1 MKRIVI
7 STLLAM
13 STVASWAL
21 DYTPSRYQQ
30 LDYFGG
36 FGDNTAMF
44 INPGNIAGADQ
55 IEVMAGMYSTVNN
68 QAGLNYVSAVV
79 PIGLKQTIG
88 VSAFI
93 NGASVDNAPAGQD
106 GSFRKDAI
114 FLGYAYRL
122 LNTLSLGADVSIINL
137 NNFGTTTTPFGVD
150 VGVLWNP
157 LQDSK
162 FGDLKVGASV
172 QNALLL
178 NDNDNTRNVNFGL
191 DWKGFNQSIEARSE
205 FSLIDITPNSSDN
218 AKTEFAWAAGV
229 SYYVSPNVAIGVKET
244 REGFPMLTFAGNAKR
259 LSYLR
264 YLEVELDVTHDGIS
278 FNDQKRGL
286 LWNVKATTRFG
297 PTREEREG
305 AKRYARLIREPEL
318 AFQEA
323 MRLYVKRDYLAAAYA
338 FGKVIV
344 RYPTYRKA
352 DAATYYQGRAFENLR
367 MNDVAKKIY
376 ASGVKVHDASD
387 YVPKF
392 YYQLLNIA
400 YKEGNLAEAQKNYNI
415 ILTQYAQSDVR
426 GDADYVMGQAYYAA
440 SQFAEARKLLEN
452 VRQDDP
458 NFGYAQ
464 YTLGLIATKENQL
477 QEAQQHFESI
487 LTRQARNKSERELQE
502 AAAVKLGH
510 VLYTGSKMTQAVELY
525 KQVPATSMYYD
536 EAQLAAAWCFVRNG
550 RWDDALGH
558 VNNVMQN
565 VPKSILVPECYLVQG
580 YALMQ
585 KKQQLKAKESFDSV
599 LTMLGKGFLSDE
611 EISKKNAE
619 FSEKMK
625 NFSETE
631 EQVYQLS
638 LQLPY
643 ERVLKKRADAKPGL
657 DASLN
662 AIEDNF
668 KFQDQLGKQKKFQK
682 DKERLQKD
690 AEYAK
695 ATVQRLILEG
705 GGSSAPAGTTD
716 F

>member
-7 STLLAM
+7 STLLAT
-13 STVASWAL
+13 SASLWAL

-44 INPGNIAGADQ
+44 INPASIAEADQ
-55 IEVMAGMYSTVNN
+55 AEVMAAIYSTVNN
-68 QAGLNYVSAVV
+68 QAGLNYVSAVM
-79 PIGLKQTIG
+79 PFGLKHSFG

-93 NGASVDNAPAGQD
+93 NGASVDNATVGN

-114 FLGYAYRL
+114 FLGYGYRAL
-122 LNTLSLGADVSIINL
+122 HWLSVGADVSVINL
-137 NNFGTTTTPFGVD
+137 NNFGETSNPIGLD
-150 VGVLWNP
+150 VGVQLNP
-157 LQDSK
+157 IQNSK
-162 FGDLKVGASV
+162 FGFLQIGASV
-172 QNALLL
+172 QNAVKVE
-178 NDNDNTRNVNFGL
+178 NDNTTNLNLGTH
-191 DWKGFNQSIEARSE
+191 WMGFNRTVEARAE
-205 FSLIDITPNSSDN
+205 VGMIDITPNSADN
-218 AKTEFAWAAGV
+218 AKTAMAWAAGV
-229 SYYVSPNVAIGVKET
+229 AYYISPNVAVGLKQT

-264 YLEVELDVTHDGIS
+264 YLNVELDVTHDGIS

-376 ASGVKVHDASD
+376 ASGVKTHDASD

-392 YYQLLNIA
+392 YYQQMNVA
-400 YKEGNLAEAQKNYNI
+400 YKERKLAEVEKNYNI
-415 ILTQYAQSDVR
+415 IVTQYGQSDVR
-426 GDADYVMGQAYYAA
+426 GDADYVMGQAYFDAGQNT
-440 SQFAEARKLLEN
+440 SARKLLEN
-452 VRQDDP
+452 IRQDDP
-458 NFGYAQ
+458 NFGYAN
-464 YTLGLIATKENQL
+464 YTLGLISTKEGKL
-477 QEAQQHFESI
+477 DEAKTHFEAI
-487 LTRQARNKSERELQE
+487 LSRQSRNKSERELQE

-510 VLYTGSKMTQAVELY
+510 VLYTGSQLTRAVELY
-525 KQVPATSMYYD
+525 KQVPVGSAYYD
-536 EAQLAAAWCFVRNG
+536 EAQLAAAWCFVRNN
-550 RWDDALGH
+550 RWDDAQAH
-558 VNNVMQN
+558 VNNIMQN
-565 VPKSILVPECYLVQG
+565 APTSILIPECYLVKG
-580 YALMQ
+580 YAQMQ
-585 KKQQLKAKESFDSV
+585 KKDLINANKSFETV
-599 LTMLGKGFLSDE
+599 KTMLGKGFLSDE
-611 EISKKNAE
+611 EIAKRKADHD
-619 FSEKMK
+619 EKMK
-625 NFSETE
+625 NFPATE
-631 EQVYQLS
+631 EKVYQLS

-643 ERVLKKRADAKPGL
+643 ERVLKKRADAQPELK
-657 DASLN
+657 ASLD

-668 KFQDQLGKQKKFQK
+668 KFLDQLAKQRKFDK
-682 DKERLQKD
+682 DKERLEKD
-690 AEYAK
+690 ADYAK
-695 ATVQRLILEG
+695 ATVMRQINEG
-705 GGSSAPAGTTD
+705 VPNVPADGGTG

>member
-7 STLLAM
+7 PSLLAL
-13 STVASWAL
+13 VAASATWAL

-36 FGDNTAMF
+36 FGDNTPLF
-44 INPGNIAGADQ
+44 INPGNITDADQ
-55 IEVMAGMYSTVNN
+55 IEVMAGIYSTVNN

-79 PIGLKQTIG
+79 PFGLKHTVG

-114 FLGYAYRL
+114 FLGYGYRL
-122 LNTLSLGADVSIINL
+122 FHWLTLGANVSVINM
-137 NNFGTTTTPFGVD
+137 NNFGSTTTPFGAD
-150 VGVLWNP
+150 VGLLLNP
-157 LQDSK
+157 IQDSK
-162 FGDLKVGASV
+162 FGFLKIGASL
-172 QNALLL
+172 QNAVMTS
-178 NDNDNTRNVNFGL
+178 NNDNTRNLNLGL
-191 DWKGFNQSIEARSE
+191 HWLGFNRSVEARTE
-205 FSLIDITPNSSDN
+205 VGVIDITPKSADN
-218 AKTEFAWAAGV
+218 AKTEIAWAAGV
-229 SYYVSPNVAIGVKET
+229 AYYVSPNVAIGLKQT

-264 YLEVELDVTHDGIS
+264 YLEVELDVTHDGLS

-392 YYQLLNIA
+392 YYQLLNVA
-400 YKEGNLAEAQKNYNI
+400 YKEGNLSEAQKNYNTI
-415 ILTQYAQSDVR
+415 VTQYAQSDVR
-426 GDADYVMGQAYYAA
+426 GDADYIMGQAYFGAN
-440 SQFAEARKLLEN
+440 QFTEARKLLEN
-452 VRQDDP
+452 IRQDDP
-458 NFGYAQ
+458 NYGYAH
-464 YTLGLIATKENQL
+464 YTLGLIATKENKL
-477 QEAQQHFESI
+477 DEAKQHFEYI
-487 LTRQARNKSERELQE
+487 LSRQARNKSERELQE
-502 AAAVKLGH
+502 GAAVKLGH
-510 VLYTGSKMTQAVELY
+510 VLYTTSQLTRAVELY
-525 KQVPATSMYYD
+525 KQIPTTSSYYD
-536 EAQLAAAWCFVRNG
+536 EAQLAAAWCFIRNN
-550 RWDDALGH
+550 RWDDALGF
-558 VNNVMQN
+558 VNNIMQN
-565 VPKSILVPECYLVQG
+565 SPTSILIPECYLVKG

-585 KKQQLKAKESFDSV
+585 KKEHLKAKESFETV
-599 LTMLGKGFLSDE
+599 LNMLGKGFLSDE
-611 EISKKNAE
+611 EIAKRKADYAT
-619 FSEKMK
+619 KMK
-625 NFSETE
+625 DFPETE
-631 EQVYQLS
+631 EKVYQLS

-643 ERVLKKRADAKPGL
+643 DRVLQKRADAKPAL
-657 DASLN
+657 DASLS
-662 AIEDNF
+662 AIDENF
-668 KFQDQLGKQKKFQK
+668 KFQDQLSKQKKFEK

-695 ATVQRLILEG
+695 ATVQRLILDG
-705 GGSSAPAGTTD
+705 APQNNSQPA

>member
-1 MKRIVI
+1 VKRIVI
-7 STLLAM
+7 SALLALTGA
-13 STVASWAL
+13 STWAL

-36 FGDNTAMF
+36 FGDNTPLF
-44 INPGNIAGADQ
+44 INPGNITDADQ
-55 IEVMAGMYSTVNN
+55 IEVMAGIYSTVNN

-79 PIGLKQTIG
+79 PFGLKHTFG
-88 VSAFI
+88 MSAFI
-93 NGASVDNAPAGQD
+93 NGASVDNAPAGQN

-114 FLGYAYRL
+114 FLGYGYRVL
-122 LNTLSLGADVSIINL
+122 HWMTLGANVSVINL
-137 NNFGTTTTPFGVD
+137 NNFGATQSTPIGMDFGV
-150 VGVLWNP
+150 LFNP
-157 LQDSK
+157 IQDSK
-162 FGDLKVGASV
+162 VGFLKVGASV
-172 QNALLL
+172 QNAVLI
-178 NDNDNTRNVNFGL
+178 NNDNTTNLNFGVH
-191 DWKGFNQSIEARSE
+191 WMGFNRSVEARTE
-205 FSLIDITPNSSDN
+205 FSMIDVTPKSADN
-218 AKTEFAWAAGV
+218 AKTAMAYAAGV
-229 SYYVSPNVAIGVKET
+229 AYYITPNVAVGLKQT

-278 FNDQKRGL
+278 PNDQKRGL

-323 MRLYVKRDYLAAAYA
+323 MTLYVKRDYLAAAYA

-392 YYQLLNIA
+392 YYQQLNVA

-415 ILTQYAQSDVR
+415 IVTQYAQSDVR
-426 GDADYVMGQAYYAA
+426 GDADYVMGQAFFAA
-440 SQFAEARKLLEN
+440 GQNTEARKLLEN

-458 NFGYAQ
+458 NYGYAH
-464 YTLGLIATKENQL
+464 YTLGLIATKEGKL
-477 QEAQQHFESI
+477 PEAQQHFEYI
-487 LTRQARNKSERELQE
+487 LSKQGRNKSEKELQE

-510 VLYTGSKMTQAVELY
+510 VLYTASQLTRAVELY
-525 KQVPATSMYYD
+525 KQIPVGSSYYD
-536 EAQLAAAWCFVRNG
+536 EAQLAAAWCFVRNN
-550 RWDDALGH
+550 RWDDALGF
-558 VNNVMQN
+558 VNNIMQN
-565 VPKSILVPECYLVQG
+565 TPTSILIPECYLVKG

-585 KKQQLKAKESFDSV
+585 KKQYAEGRKSFDQV
-599 LTMLGKGFLSDE
+599 LALLGKGFLSDE
-611 EISKKNAE
+611 EIAKRKAE
-619 FSEKMK
+619 YAEKMK
-625 NFSETE
+625 NFPETE
-631 EQVYQLS
+631 ERVYQLS

-643 ERVLKKRADAKPGL
+643 ERVLNKRAEAKPGL
-657 DASLN
+657 DASLT

-668 KFQDQLGKQKKFQK
+668 KFQDQLAKQKKFDK
-682 DKERLQKD
+682 DKERLLKD

-695 ATVQRLILEG
+695 ATVQRLILDG
-705 GGSSAPAGTTD
+705 GGSSTPGASE

>member
-7 STLLAM
+7 STLLAT
-13 STVASWAL
+13 SASLWAL

-44 INPGNIAGADQ
+44 INPASIAEADQ
-55 IEVMAGMYSTVNN
+55 AEVMAAIYSTVNN
-68 QAGLNYVSAVV
+68 QAGLNYVSAVM
-79 PIGLKQTIG
+79 PFGLQHTFG

-93 NGASVDNAPAGQD
+93 NGASVDNATVGN

-114 FLGYAYRL
+114 FLGYGYRAL
-122 LNTLSLGADVSIINL
+122 HWLSVGADVSVINL
-137 NNFGTTTTPFGVD
+137 NNFGETSNPIGLD
-150 VGVLWNP
+150 VGVQLNP
-157 LQDSK
+157 IENSK
-162 FGDLKVGASV
+162 FGSLQLGVSV
-172 QNALLL
+172 QNAVKV
-178 NDNDNTRNVNFGL
+178 NNDNTTNLNLGTHWL
-191 DWKGFNQSIEARSE
+191 GFNRSVEARAE
-205 FSLIDITPNSSDN
+205 VGMIDITPNSADN
-218 AKTEFAWAAGV
+218 AKTAMAWAAGV
-229 SYYVSPNVAIGVKET
+229 AYYISPNVAVGLKQT

-264 YLEVELDVTHDGIS
+264 YLNVELDVTHDGIS

-376 ASGVKVHDASD
+376 ASGVKTHDASD

-392 YYQLLNIA
+392 YYQQMNVA
-400 YKEGNLAEAQKNYNI
+400 YKERNLAETEKNYNI
-415 ILTQYAQSDVR
+415 IVTQYGQSDVR
-426 GDADYVMGQAYYAA
+426 GDADYVMGQAYFDAG
-440 SQFAEARKLLEN
+440 QNTPARKLLEN
-452 VRQDDP
+452 IRQDDP
-458 NFGYAQ
+458 NFGYAN
-464 YTLGLIATKENQL
+464 YTLGLISTKENKL
-477 QEAQQHFESI
+477 DEAKTHFEAI
-487 LTRQARNKSERELQE
+487 LSRQSRNKSERELQE

-510 VLYTGSKMTQAVELY
+510 VLYTTSQLTRAVELY
-525 KQVPATSMYYD
+525 KQIPVGSSYYD
-536 EAQLAAAWCFVRNG
+536 EAQLAAAWCFVRNN
-550 RWDDALGH
+550 RWDDALTH
-558 VNNVMQN
+558 VNNIMQN
-565 VPKSILVPECYLVQG
+565 APTSILIPECYLVKG

-585 KKQQLKAKESFDSV
+585 KKQALKAKESFETV

-611 EISKKNAE
+611 EIAKRKADHA
-619 FSEKMK
+619 EKMK
-625 NFSETE
+625 DFPSTE
-631 EQVYQLS
+631 EKVYQLS

-643 ERVLKKRADAKPGL
+643 ERVLKKRADAQPELK
-657 DASLN
+657 ASLD

-668 KFQDQLGKQKKFQK
+668 KFLDQLAKQRKFDK

-695 ATVQRLILEG
+695 ATVQRLIIDGTQGPVDG
-705 GGSSAPAGTTD
+705 G

>member
-7 STLLAM
+7 STLLAT
-13 STVASWAL
+13 SASLWAL

-44 INPGNIAGADQ
+44 INPASIAEADQ
-55 IEVMAGMYSTVNN
+55 AEVMAAIYSTVNN
-68 QAGLNYVSAVV
+68 QAGLNYVSAVM
-79 PIGLKQTIG
+79 PFGLKHSFG

-93 NGASVDNAPAGQD
+93 NGASVDNATVGN

-114 FLGYAYRL
+114 FLGYGYRAL
-122 LNTLSLGADVSIINL
+122 HWLSVGADVSVINL
-137 NNFGTTTTPFGVD
+137 NNFGETSNPIGLD
-150 VGVLWNP
+150 VGVQLNP
-157 LQDSK
+157 IENSK
-162 FGDLKVGASV
+162 FGSLQLGVSV
-172 QNALLL
+172 QNAVKV
-178 NDNDNTRNVNFGL
+178 DNDNTTNLNLGTHWL
-191 DWKGFNQSIEARSE
+191 GFNRTVEARAE
-205 FSLIDITPNSSDN
+205 VGMIDITPNSADN
-218 AKTEFAWAAGV
+218 AKTAMAWAAGV
-229 SYYVSPNVAIGVKET
+229 AYYISPNVAVGLKQT

-264 YLEVELDVTHDGIS
+264 YLNVELDVTHDGIS

-367 MNDVAKKIY
+367 MNEVAKKIY
-376 ASGVKVHDASD
+376 ASGVKTHDASD

-392 YYQLLNIA
+392 YYQQMNVA
-400 YKEGNLAEAQKNYNI
+400 YKERNLAETEKNYNI
-415 ILTQYAQSDVR
+415 IVTQYGQSDVR
-426 GDADYVMGQAYYAA
+426 GDADYVMGQAYFDAG
-440 SQFAEARKLLEN
+440 QNTPARKLLEN
-452 VRQDDP
+452 IRQDDP
-458 NFGYAQ
+458 NFGYAN
-464 YTLGLIATKENQL
+464 YTLGLISTKENKL
-477 QEAQQHFESI
+477 DEAKTHFEAI
-487 LTRQARNKSERELQE
+487 LSRQSRNKSERELQE

-510 VLYTGSKMTQAVELY
+510 VLYTTSQLTRAVELY
-525 KQVPATSMYYD
+525 KQIPTGSSYYD
-536 EAQLAAAWCFVRNG
+536 EAQLAAAWCFVRNN
-550 RWDDALGH
+550 RWDDALTH
-558 VNNVMQN
+558 VNNIMQN
-565 VPKSILVPECYLVQG
+565 APTSILIPECYLVKG

-585 KKQQLKAKESFDSV
+585 KKQALKAKESFETV

-611 EISKKNAE
+611 EIAKRKADHA
-619 FSEKMK
+619 EKMK
-625 NFSETE
+625 DFPSTE
-631 EQVYQLS
+631 EKVYQLS

-643 ERVLKKRADAKPGL
+643 ERVLKKRADAQPELK
-657 DASLN
+657 ASLD

-668 KFQDQLGKQKKFQK
+668 KFLDQLAKQRKFDK

-695 ATVQRLILEG
+695 ATVQRLIIDGTGQPPVDG
-705 GGSSAPAGTTD
+705 G

>member
-1 MKRIVI
+1 VKRIVI
-7 STLLAM
+7 STLLAV
-13 STVASWAL
+13 SAASLWAL

-44 INPGNIAGADQ
+44 INPASIAEADQ
-55 IEVMAGMYSTVNN
+55 AEVMAAIYSTVNN
-68 QAGLNYVSAVV
+68 QAGLNYVSAVM
-79 PIGLKQTIG
+79 PFGLKHTFG

-93 NGASVDNAPAGQD
+93 NGASVDNATIGD

-114 FLGYAYRL
+114 FLGYGYRAL
-122 LNTLSLGADVSIINL
+122 HWLSVGADVSVINL
-137 NNFGTTTTPFGVD
+137 NNFGETSNPIGVD
-150 VGVLWNP
+150 VGVQVNP
-157 LQDSK
+157 IQNSK
-162 FGDLKVGASV
+162 YGFLKVGASV
-172 QNALLL
+172 QNAVMV
-178 NDNDNTRNVNFGL
+178 NNDNTTNLNLGTH
-191 DWKGFNQSIEARSE
+191 WMGFNRSVE
-205 FSLIDITPNSSDN
+205 GRAEVGMIDIMPKSADN
-218 AKTEFAWAAGV
+218 AKTAMAWAAGV
-229 SYYVSPNVAIGVKET
+229 AYYISPNVAVGLKQT

-264 YLEVELDVTHDGIS
+264 YLNVELDVTHDGIS

-376 ASGVKVHDASD
+376 ASGIKVHDASD

-392 YYQLLNIA
+392 YYQQMNVA
-400 YKEGNLAEAQKNYNI
+400 YKERNLGEVQKNYNI
-415 ILTQYAQSDVR
+415 IVTQYGQSDVR
-426 GDADYVMGQAYYAA
+426 GDADYVMGQAYFDAG
-440 SQFAEARKLLEN
+440 QNTEARKLLEN
-452 VRQDDP
+452 IRQDDP
-458 NFGYAQ
+458 NFGYAS
-464 YTLGLIATKENQL
+464 YTLGLIATKESKL
-477 QEAQQHFESI
+477 EEAKTRFEAI
-487 LTRQARNKSERELQE
+487 LSRQSRNKSERELQE

-510 VLYTGSKMTQAVELY
+510 VLYTGAQLTRAVELY
-525 KQVPATSMYYD
+525 KQIPTTSSYYD
-536 EAQLAAAWCFVRNG
+536 EAQLAAAWCFIRNN
-550 RWDDALGH
+550 RWDDAQGH
-558 VNNVMQN
+558 VNNIMQN
-565 VPKSILVPECYLVQG
+565 APTSILIPECYLVKG
-580 YALMQ
+580 YAQMQ
-585 KKQQLKAKESFDSV
+585 KKEVLKAKESFETV

-611 EISKKNAE
+611 EIAKRKAE
-619 FSEKMK
+619 HSEKMK
-625 NFSETE
+625 NFPATE
-631 EQVYQLS
+631 EKVYQLS

-643 ERVLKKRADAKPGL
+643 ERVLKKRADAQPELK
-657 DASLN
+657 ASLD

-668 KFQDQLGKQKKFQK
+668 KFQDQLAKQRKFDK

-695 ATVQRLILEG
+695 ATVQRSILDGSGTPTG
-705 GGSSAPAGTTD
+705 GDG